1 VDSSKRFCGYGII
14 PKDSRYDSAFSLA
27 MPDCILKTSRL
38 SQLHYLG
45 YAKLWPPPFDVV
57 IVLEKRYA
65 QTITE

>member
-1 VDSSKRFCGYGII
+1 
-14 PKDSRYDSAFSLA
+14 